1 MTQHIAGVARA
12 AVLVALRVTVY
23 SGRKKDTRTQAE
35 VVQAKNSKSSRA
47 ASVYKALFADCAEL
61 DAIIKF
67 QARARKR
74 HYDLT
79 LPWDDQ
85 GPRLLPT
92 SVLFEYQAEMDGYR
106 QEFERLVKVFLDK
119 YDTLVAAA
127 AFQLGSLFDRS
138 EYPKREVVA
147 KAFDFSL
154 QYNPLP
160 TSGDFRLDIESEVQ
174 SDLARQYEMR
184 MQHQLDAAQQD
195 AWTRVYEALKR
206 FQDRLSL
213 NEDGTR
219 RVFQETMV
227 TKAQELCGVLTHLN
241 VTKDPALEKARVQ
254 LEQLLDGVDAK
265 ELRKE
270 ETVRLQTL
278 QGVNKI
284 LDAFDWGVE
293 DEPTEDTHDSN

>member
-12 AVLVALRVTVY
+12 AVLVTLRMTVY

-47 ASVYKALFADCAEL
+47 ASVYKSLFADCSEL

-74 HYDLT
+74 HYEMT
-79 LPWDDQ
+79 LPWEDQ

-92 SVLFEYQAEMDGYR
+92 SALFDYQAEMDGFR
-106 QEFERLVKVFLDK
+106 QEFERLVGIFLTK

-147 KAFDFSL
+147 RAFDFSV

-160 TSGDFRLDIESEVQ
+160 TSGDFRLDIEASVQ
-174 SDLARQYEMR
+174 DALAQQYEAR
-184 MQHQLDAAQQD
+184 IQAQLDAAQQD
-195 AWTRVYEALKR
+195 AWVRVYEALKR

-219 RVFQETMV
+219 KIFHETMV
-227 TKAQELCGVLTHLN
+227 SNAQELCDVLTHLN
-241 VTKDPALEKARVQ
+241 VTKDPALEKARAQ
-254 LEQLLDGVDAK
+254 LVNLLDGVDVK

-278 QGVNKI
+278 QGVNQI

-293 DEPTEDTHDSN
+293 EPQPESAE

>member
-12 AVLVALRVTVY
+12 AVLVTLRMTVY

-47 ASVYKALFADCAEL
+47 ASVYKSLFADCSEL

-74 HYDLT
+74 HYELT
-79 LPWDDQ
+79 LPWEDQ

-92 SVLFEYQAEMDGYR
+92 SALFDYQTEMDGFR
-106 QEFERLVKVFLDK
+106 QEFDRLVGIFLAK

-138 EYPKREVVA
+138 EYPKREIVA
-147 KAFDFSL
+147 RAFDFDV

-160 TSGDFRLDIESEVQ
+160 TSGDFRLDIETSVQ
-174 SDLARQYEMR
+174 DELAQRYEAR
-184 MQHQLDAAQQD
+184 IQAQLDAAQQD

-206 FQDRLSL
+206 FQDRLTL
-213 NEDGTR
+213 NDDGTR
-219 RVFQETMV
+219 KIFHETMV
-227 TKAQELCGVLTHLN
+227 SNAQELCDVLTHLN
-241 VTKDPALEKARVQ
+241 VTKDPALEKARAQ
-254 LEQLLDGVDAK
+254 LVNLLDGVDAK

-278 QGVNKI
+278 QGVNQI

-293 DEPTEDTHDSN
+293 EPQPESDE